1 MLLLEFCGTYGFDY
15 STNSYVNNLKPI
27 TSIQKIERYIRR
39 KKIEYPYLKFTNTLS
54 NELKFVQDNCASP
67 MEARLFYKLS
77 GPRSRGL
84 YGCKN
89 LQMNL
94 DIQLSPQ
101 GKKLAG
107 QNIVRPDIVCKKVK
121 LAIEYDSSEFHENFE
136 QGQKDKRR
144 REALAHDGWQ
154 VISIIPAQVYDAS
167 QFDVIAKR
175 ILKAIGQGT
184 RIRVKDFSQLR
195 DESFELLK

>member
-15 STNSYVNNLKPI
+15 STNSYVNNIKPI
-27 TSIQKIERYIRR
+27 TSIQKIEKYISK
-39 KKIEYPYLKFTNTLS
+39 KKIEFPYLKFTNILS
-54 NELKFVQDNCASP
+54 NELNFVQDNCASP
-67 MEARLFYKLS
+67 MEARLFYKLC

-89 LQMNL
+89 LQMNI

-107 QNIVRPDIVCKKVK
+107 QNIVRPDIVCKKTK

-144 REALAHDGWQ
+144 REALALDGWQ
-154 VISIIPAQVYDAS
+154 VITFVPVQLYDVS
-167 QFDVIAKR
+167 QFDAIAKR
-175 ILKAIGQGT
+175 ILKLIGQGT
-184 RIRVKDFSQLR
+184 RIRVKNFSQLR
-195 DESFELLK
+195 DESFELLR